1 MTYSEYLEL
10 VRAAAKCS
18 SLEEVIAR
26 AGEQGESLDDC
37 EIIFAASRGDLK
49 KLVGRQSARAF
60 GIKYRIP
67 DRTVQLWVKGERSAP
82 EYLILLLGYAVMSEK
97 SKEKRAACHVDGAR
111 NS

>member
-1 MTYSEYLEL
+1 MTYSEYLEF

-18 SLEEVIAR
+18 DLEELTTS
-26 AGEQGESLDDC
+26 AGEQGESLDNC
-37 EIIFAASRGDLK
+37 GIIFAVSRGDLK

-60 GIKYRIP
+60 GLKYGIP
-67 DRTVQLWVKGERSAP
+67 DRTVQLWIKGERSAP

-97 SKEKRAACHVDGAR
+97 SKEKHATCHADRAC